1 MINVLVVD
9 DSSFMRKSL
18 AYLLESDSSI
28 KVCGVA
34 AEGEEA
40 IRMLKRLKPDVV
52 LLDIAMPVMDG
63 LTALTHIMA
72 GQPTPVLILSG
83 VRDAAV
89 AIKALD
95 LGAIDFVGK
104 PSGSISYDID
114 TMKEELIY
122 KVKAAAGVPLKRLR
136 RAMMPVS
143 PLPLSAAAG
152 GKERAE
158 LVVIGASTGG
168 PQGIA
173 TILAGIPRNIGA
185 GILVVQHMAPEFIPS
200 FVERLK
206 WGSQLDV
213 SEAAAGDCVSPGRV
227 LVAPGAKNT
236 VIVREKKKKV
246 VAFDNREP
254 KHQVFPGIDYAMESV
269 AALYGKKALGVLLT
283 GIGAAGA
290 DGLEAIKKAGGRTL
304 AEAESSCVVFG
315 MPKAA
320 IERGCVDEVVPLP
333 EMAAAIMGRL

>member
-1 MINVLVVD
+1 MIKVLIVD

-18 AYLLESDSSI
+18 AHLLESDSAI

-34 AEGEEA
+34 AEGQEA
-40 IRMLKRLKPDVV
+40 IRLLKRLKPDVV
-52 LLDIAMPVMDG
+52 LLDITMPVMDG

-95 LGAIDFVGK
+95 LGAVDFIRK

-114 TMKEELIY
+114 TMKAELIF
-122 KVKAAAGVPLKRLR
+122 KVKAAAGVPLNRLR
-136 RAMMPVS
+136 RTVLPAA
-143 PLPLSAAAG
+143 PLPLPAAAN
-152 GKERAE
+152 GKDGAE

-168 PQGIA
+168 PQAVA
-173 TILAGIPRNIGA
+173 TILAGIPRNIRA
-185 GILVVQHMAPEFIPS
+185 GILIVQHMAPEFIPS

-206 WGSQLDV
+206 WVSQLDV
-213 SEAAAGDCVSPGRV
+213 SLAAAGDCVTPGRV

-236 VIVREKKKKV
+236 VIVREKKNKV
-246 VAFDNREP
+246 VAFDSREP
-254 KHQVFPGIDYAMESV
+254 KHHVFPGIDCAMESV
-269 AALYGKKALGVLLT
+269 AGLYGKGALGVLLT
-283 GIGAAGA
+283 GMGSDGAAG
-290 DGLEAIKKAGGRTL
+290 LEWVQRAGGRTL

-333 EMAAAIMGRL
+333 EMAAAIMRRL